1 VGSAAPVGDP
11 IIRIRAAIGPLII
24 GVSTWCAAASAT
36 ARETASSA
44 PGSGWVL
51 LAAMACAALIPGVRR
66 RPIVALPALIS
77 TLPSIPLAWP
87 AVVLMWTGPLAFV
100 PIAAS
105 LAAAVGTGWANRLGD
120 RLKAADTKRATV
132 LSGIATLVAGLFVVW
147 AIVPR
152 VPRGDE
158 PHYLVIALSLLKDG
172 DLRIE
177 NNHRDP
183 DYIDAFGELK
193 PDFIQPGRKGAIY
206 SIHAPGLAVLVL
218 PAFALFGYRGA
229 AMMVLLVG
237 AAAGSIIWRIGWR
250 TTRDVNA
257 AWFAWAAIA
266 LSVTFLIQSATVFPD
281 VPGALCVAAG
291 LLLYLCIA
299 DPTEKSQSLTTSQMV
314 AGSAAL
320 AALPWL
326 HTRFAIPA
334 GVIGFL
340 IVSRLAIDQ
349 SRSLSDRR
357 TLLVAF
363 LALPVLSAIGWFA
376 YFQVIYGTPN
386 PAAPYGD
393 TSGPDGTHA
402 RYIPG
407 GLAALLFDQQFGL
420 LAYAPVLAAG
430 VAGLWMGG
438 KSVRRV
444 TTASIAIIAPYLL
457 AVTAYWM
464 WWAGRPAPP
473 ARFATAVLPALAP
486 CLAIAW
492 ARGSEGARRTMLAL
506 LGVTVAI
513 TTLVLSVGRG
523 ALAWNDRDAHARL
536 LDWLS
541 PSVSLARGWPS
552 FFWRLDPPQLSSEW
566 PFFLHAALAVV
577 ILVSGWLLLRRLM
590 PRRSADP
597 ALWNTAIAL
606 WLLVGSMAVT
616 QAGWFLNGVNGF
628 AAYAGR

>member
-1 VGSAAPVGDP
+1 
-11 IIRIRAAIGPLII
+11 
-24 GVSTWCAAASAT
+24 
-36 ARETASSA
+36 
-44 PGSGWVL
+44 
-51 LAAMACAALIPGVRR
+51 
-66 RPIVALPALIS
+66 
-77 TLPSIPLAWP
+77 
-87 AVVLMWTGPLAFV
+87 MWTGPLAFV

-105 LAAAVGTGWANRLGD
+105 LAAAIGTGWIKSIGRRL
-120 RLKAADTKRATV
+120 RAADAQRATA
-132 LSGIATLVAGLFVVW
+132 LAGIATLVAGLFVAW

-193 PDFIQPGRKGAIY
+193 PDFIQLGRKGVIY

-229 AMMVLLVG
+229 AMMVLFVG
-237 AAAGSIIWRIGWR
+237 AVAGSIIWRIGWR

-281 VPGALCVAAG
+281 VPGALCVGAG

-299 DPTEKSQSLTTSQMV
+299 DPTGVSEETLTTGQMV

-334 GVIGFL
+334 AIIGFL
-340 IVSRLAIDQ
+340 IVSRLATDQ
-349 SRSLSDRR
+349 SRSMSDRR
-357 TLLVAF
+357 TLLLEF
-363 LALPVLSAIGWFA
+363 LALPVLSAIAWLTF
-376 YFQVIYGTPN
+376 FQVIYGTPN

-430 VAGLWMGG
+430 VAGVWMGG

-444 TTASIAIIAPYLL
+444 TTASVAIITPYLL

-473 ARFATAVLPALAP
+473 ARFATAVLPAVAP
-486 CLAIAW
+486 CLAITW
-492 ARGSEGARRTMLAL
+492 ARGSDGARRAMLAL
-506 LGVTVAI
+506 LGVTLAI
-513 TTLVLSVGRG
+513 TALVVSVGRG

-541 PSVSLARGWPS
+541 PSVSFARGWPS
-552 FFWRLDPPQLSSEW
+552 FFWSLDPPRVSSEW
-566 PFFLHAALAVV
+566 PFFLHAGLSVV
-577 ILVSGWLLLRRLM
+577 ILVSGWLVLQRFM
-590 PRRSADP
+590 PRRRADP

-606 WLLVGSMAVT
+606 WLLVGLMAVT
-616 QAGWFLNGVNGF
+616 QAGWLLNGVSGF
-628 AAYAGR
+628 AAHALP